1 MAAKRF
7 RLKFMFWL
15 DMTKED
21 ELWLADAIEDLKQK
35 RQFSQTIRDGIR
47 LIRDLKAGRTEVL
60 FSMFP
65 WLAQDLA
72 EPAPNTT
79 DALLRHE
86 LDQLRELIL
95 TQGSMS
101 GAPGTGFSGLKPLRP
116 FSSAADLD
124 DHDEVELT
132 VRTSNDNA
140 SAKNFLSS
148 IMSLQQ

>member
-21 ELWLADAIEDLKQK
+21 EVWLADAIEDLKQR

-47 LIRDLKAGRTEVL
+47 LIRDLRAGRTDVL
-60 FSMFP
+60 LSMFP
-65 WLAQDLA
+65 WLAADLSA
-72 EPAPNTT
+72 SASKNG
-79 DALLRHE
+79 DATLRHE
-86 LDQLRELIL
+86 LDRLRELIL
-95 TQGSMS
+95 TQGS
-101 GAPGTGFSGLKPLRP
+101 AFPTR
-116 FSSAADLD
+116 SA
-124 DHDEVELT
+124 DEDVPLT
-132 VRTSNDNA
+132 VKTSNDNA